1 MFVVTKRL
9 KRFAVEKLGCG
20 GNATDAD
27 ITKACA
33 RAVKEKRFTREHI
46 YKMAKDPVEKKSL
59 NDRIEDLVEKRLER
73 LVGDKRKNRDADK
86 IERKSKATAKD
97 TVDRMKKNRKET
109 PEDVIR
115 KNRIN
120 VKHARESYDW
130 TTKQATYPMQTKSG
144 SAHSFAGQPVFYEGN
159 SINMLSEGAVKA
171 VDVFVRWSLTK
182 STVPQN
188 LPRAI
193 RPLDDHE
200 KELMEWMLKDCK
212 WTGHIGGINRIERRK
227 LSELERKA
235 LLDDTSSGGLEA
247 TPIMFDD
254 AVILTPILSGELFPF
269 VNVVNVVRGRRIEG
283 FSMQNPTFTSGTPEG
298 TAITPF
304 STTNFISAF
313 DTTINVA
320 SGAMEI
326 GLDFEDDS
334 PTDIGSQ
341 VITQFGLKA
350 MEWLDRVI
358 AYGDGVVEP
367 LGIMRTPGVVS
378 LNSDNGANGPITVG
392 DVEALMRGVTKAFR
406 KEPGAVTAFLSSDTT
421 YFRIRGIPVGPMD
434 ERRVFGQTHE
444 DYMLMSRP
452 YKVQNDIPNN
462 FLAFTNLKRYRMYRR
477 LGSSIRIETAG
488 STLARANTRLIV
500 IRMRFGGQPE
510 LGGAVAMMQDVPL

>member
-9 KRFAVEKLGCG
+9 KRFAVERLGCSVK
-20 GNATDAD
+20 ASEAD

-33 RAVKEKRFTREHI
+33 RAVAQGKYTKGFVT
-46 YKMAKDPVEKKSL
+46 KLATQPAKQKSL
-59 NDRIEDLVEKRLER
+59 SERVSDLVNDRL
-73 LVGDKRKNRDADK
+73 GDFMKDGKKQADK
-86 IERKSKATAKD
+86 IQKKAKQTAKEGL
-97 TVDRMKKNRKET
+97 DRMKKAKKET

-115 KNRIN
+115 KNRVN
-120 VKHARESYDW
+120 VRHAKESYDW
-130 TTKQATYPMQTKSG
+130 TTKQALFPGQTKSG
-144 SAHSFAGQPVFYEGN
+144 NRHSYANQPVFYEGAPLH
-159 SINMLSEGAVKA
+159 MLNEGQIKMI
-171 VDVFVRWSLTK
+171 DVFVRWSLIK
-182 STVPQN
+182 STVPQH

-200 KELMEWMLKDCK
+200 KELMDWCVKEGK
-212 WTGHIGGINRIERRK
+212 WTGHIGSVNRIERRK
-227 LSELERKA
+227 LSDLEQKA
-235 LLDDTSSGGLEA
+235 LLDDTTSGGLEA

-254 AVILTPILSGELFPF
+254 AVILTPVLQGELFPF
-269 VNVVNVVRGRRIEG
+269 VNTINVVRGRRIEG

-334 PTDIGSQ
+334 PTDIGGQ

-367 LGIMRTPGVVS
+367 LGILRTPGVVS
-378 LNSDNGANGPITVG
+378 INSDNGPNGPITVS
-392 DVEALMRGVTKAFR
+392 DVESLMRGVSKAYR

-421 YFRIRGIPVGPMD
+421 YFRVRGIPVGPND
-434 ERRVFGQTHE
+434 ERRVFGQSHE
-444 DYMLMSRP
+444 DYTLLSRP

-462 FLAFTNLKRYRMYRR
+462 FLGFANLKRYRMYRR
-477 LGSSIRIETAG
+477 LGTTIRIETAG
-488 STLARANTRLIV
+488 STLARANSRLV
-500 IRMRFGGQPE
+500 VVRMRFGGQPE
-510 LGGAVAMMQDVPL
+510 IGGAVAVMQDVPA